1 MDVVVIGDRTTVT
14 GFRLAG
20 IKRTI
25 DAGDGNV
32 ALQEVL
38 DDSSVGVV
46 VITERI
52 ADKHRETLLRMG
64 REKKGL
70 APIVVEIPDLTGPVK
85 REKDPIKELIR
96 RALGAEIEEEEV

>member
-20 IKRTI
+20 
-25 DAGDGNV
+25 
-32 ALQEVL
+32 
-38 DDSSVGVV
+38 SVGVV